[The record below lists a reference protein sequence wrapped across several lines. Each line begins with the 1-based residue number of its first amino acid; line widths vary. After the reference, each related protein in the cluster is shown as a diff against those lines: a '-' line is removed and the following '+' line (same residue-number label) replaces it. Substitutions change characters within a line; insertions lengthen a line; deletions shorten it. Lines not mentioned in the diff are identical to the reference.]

1 MYKTSSKKNEGIS
14 FIKKYPLI
22 FKKYRPLKFL
32 SQGAFSEIY
41 LGINIKTKEK
51 VAIKVEQRNKV
62 YKYLESE
69 SFYLFSLKGLGIPK
83 VISYGHNKE
92 YDILVMPLLGKSLHE
107 IQMTKNFN
115 FEFKDI
121 CLIAIQLIERLEW
134 IHSQKIIHRDI
145 KPDNFLIGLND
156 PNIIYVIDFG
166 LSKKYR
172 SSVTGNHIKYNKLKH
187 FIGSLRYASVNSLKL
202 REQSRRDDLE
212 SLGYMLIFLIKGTL
226 PWDHIKIDNKRSSY
240 LKMGLFKKNI
250 LPEILCQNLPYE
262 FVDYINYVRNLNFE
276 DEPNY
281 DYLKS
286 LFQIMLNKQGFEEK
300 KIFFSW
306 IDESNIN
313 KIKRSIN
320 LSKRASSSRGRIFKQ
335 IRNAMNNKRSKS
347 EVHNTIGT
355 SKFEDNNY
363 SYNLN
368 DNNPEINNDEY
379 MRNLDNKFNQK
390 NIKIN
395 YENKPIINNYIYS
408 YISPTNHFNINNNQF
423 QNHYQYDFHQY
434 NPNILKK
441 YQNNED
447 MNSNINYRN
456 IYQQN
461 RQKNY
466 GIKYIPIISYNNID
480 NINNYQINKMI
491 GNLQDITNINLNEQL
506 KKEQYLNNYNIKP
519 QSNKNFNKNNLLS
532 ISYKNVNELKNN
544 NYMQSIINYKR
555 IEPIKISK
563 NINILNQEKEKH
575 KGFSNFKKFNILNIS
590 PFKKKNNQT
599 QIKQK
604 SIDRIKTD
612 NNIKNSNLLN
622 EIKNFNRKFN
632 IKKNDKKL
640 MRNKMMKIKKNEI
653 LTTNQSADNGKFIYM
668 KNRLKYLRNNAD
680 KNCQIF

>member
-240 LKMGLFKKNI
+240 LKMSLFKKNI

-368 DNNPEINNDEY
+368 DNNPEINNGEY
-379 MRNLDNKFNQK
+379 MLNLDNKFNQK

-395 YENKPIINNYIYS
+395 YANKPIINNYIYS

-447 MNSNINYRN
+447 INSNINYRN

-563 NINILNQEKEKH
+563 NINILNQEKEKQ
-575 KGFSNFKKFNILNIS
+575 KGFRNFKKFNILNIS

>member
-240 LKMGLFKKNI
+240 LKMSLFKKNI

-306 IDESNIN
+306 IDESTIN

-368 DNNPEINNDEY
+368 DNNPEINNGEY
-379 MRNLDNKFNQK
+379 MLNLDNKFNQK

-395 YENKPIINNYIYS
+395 YANKPIINNYIYS

-447 MNSNINYRN
+447 INSNINYRN

-563 NINILNQEKEKH
+563 NINILNQEKEKQ
-575 KGFSNFKKFNILNIS
+575 KGFRNFKKFNILNIS

>member
-134 IHSQKIIHRDI
+134 IHSQKIIHREI

-240 LKMGLFKKNI
+240 LKMSLFKKI
-250 LPEILCQNLPYE
+250 FYPKFCA
-262 FVDYINYVRNLNFE
+262 
-276 DEPNY
+276 
-281 DYLKS
+281 
-286 LFQIMLNKQGFEEK
+286 
-300 KIFFSW
+300 KIC
-306 IDESNIN
+306 
-313 KIKRSIN
+313 
-320 LSKRASSSRGRIFKQ
+320 L
-335 IRNAMNNKRSKS
+335 
-347 EVHNTIGT
+347 
-355 SKFEDNNY
+355 
-363 SYNLN
+363 
-368 DNNPEINNDEY
+368 
-379 MRNLDNKFNQK
+379 
-390 NIKIN
+390 
-395 YENKPIINNYIYS
+395 
-408 YISPTNHFNINNNQF
+408 
-423 QNHYQYDFHQY
+423 
-434 NPNILKK
+434 
-441 YQNNED
+441 
-447 MNSNINYRN
+447 MNSL
-456 IYQQN
+456 
-461 RQKNY
+461 
-466 GIKYIPIISYNNID
+466 IILI
-480 NINNYQINKMI
+480 M
-491 GNLQDITNINLNEQL
+491 
-506 KKEQYLNNYNIKP
+506 
-519 QSNKNFNKNNLLS
+519 
-532 ISYKNVNELKNN
+532 
-544 NYMQSIINYKR
+544 
-555 IEPIKISK
+555 
-563 NINILNQEKEKH
+563 
-575 KGFSNFKKFNILNIS
+575 
-590 PFKKKNNQT
+590 
-599 QIKQK
+599 
-604 SIDRIKTD
+604 
-612 NNIKNSNLLN
+612 
-622 EIKNFNRKFN
+622 
-632 IKKNDKKL
+632 
-640 MRNKMMKIKKNEI
+640 
-653 LTTNQSADNGKFIYM
+653 
-668 KNRLKYLRNNAD
+668 
-680 KNCQIF
+680 